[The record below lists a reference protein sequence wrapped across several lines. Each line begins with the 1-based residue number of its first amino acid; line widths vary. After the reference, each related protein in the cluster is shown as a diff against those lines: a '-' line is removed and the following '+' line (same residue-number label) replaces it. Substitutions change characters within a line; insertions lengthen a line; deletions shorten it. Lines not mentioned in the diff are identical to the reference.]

1 LKEQQW
7 KLPFASAEAHLRD
20 IHETVRVPAEVVPKA
35 GTESIV
41 AVPIG
46 GRYESPETGMPGL
59 GSRINEG
66 DLVGYIELL
75 PGDRSDLLN
84 SQVSAGITLS
94 RLSGDVARAEAV
106 VAAEQS
112 RIRLVEKEAA
122 RVKTLVE
129 AEALPEKRLDE
140 VHSELEIRRA
150 SLEAAKQSQLNYE
163 EALARYASAGRNL
176 GLIQD
181 SVPVYAP
188 ISGQLVQSSAVGGQY
203 VNGGEMLFRIVDL
216 HRVWVEGKV
225 FEQDLHK
232 VNSLVGGTLE
242 LPGLAKIALDPTSL
256 VTIGSVID
264 SSDRTLPIVF
274 EVENRK
280 GLIKLGSVG
289 RLDLMS
295 TQIVEGLAVPR
306 QAVLLEENRSVV
318 YVQLEGETFERRL
331 VKTGLEDSEWVQV
344 IEGLE
349 PGERIVTVGAYD
361 VALAGRSTE
370 VPVHGHVH

>member
-1 LKEQQW
+1 
-7 KLPFASAEAHLRD
+7 
-20 IHETVRVPAEVVPKA
+20 
-35 GTESIV
+35 
-41 AVPIG
+41 
-46 GRYESPETGMPGL
+46 
-59 GSRINEG
+59 
-66 DLVGYIELL
+66 
-75 PGDRSDLLN
+75 
-84 SQVSAGITLS
+84 
-94 RLSGDVARAEAV
+94 
-106 VAAEQS
+106 
-112 RIRLVEKEAA
+112 
-122 RVKTLVE
+122 
-129 AEALPEKRLDE
+129 
-140 VHSELEIRRA
+140 
-150 SLEAAKQSQLNYE
+150 
-163 EALARYASAGRNL
+163 
-176 GLIQD
+176 
-181 SVPVYAP
+181 
-188 ISGQLVQSSAVGGQY
+188 
-203 VNGGEMLFRIVDL
+203 MLFRIVDL

-264 SSDRTLPIVF
+264 PLDRTLPIVF

-280 GLIKLGSVG
+280 GLIKLGSLG

-318 YVQLEGETFERRL
+318 YVQLEGETFERRV